1 MATKLIGLDAGHGL
15 NTAGKQTPTGI
26 KEWTLND
33 KICDY
38 VADYLKEYDVDILR
52 TDNNEGVKD
61 EALAQRVKTYLDAG
75 VVAFASCHHNAFT
88 ADWNNA
94 TGVEV
99 YVDNKATEDDLEFAE
114 IVYNKLVKYT
124 GLRGRGIKRADF
136 TVINQNKVP
145 AILIEGGFMD
155 GTNDYKIITSE
166 KGQKAY
172 AQAVAEGFIEF
183 CKLEKKVKEMYR
195 VAKEYKNGKFVG
207 QIGAFGVKDN
217 AINMCKKNKGTH
229 VFDSKGKIIFSNVEE
244 VKPAPTPT
252 PAPVKP
258 VTPTPKPQP
267 KPETKPTVTYQ
278 VFTNKWLGEITEYN
292 ETNSNG
298 YAGILGTNISGVRAK
313 LSNGKTIR
321 IRSHIKGRARNVWL
335 SEVTKWDNT
344 GNGYSGIKNLPI
356 DCISIGA
363 DGVKLRY
370 RVHVKGG
377 KWLPWVTGYNI
388 NDYNNGVAGTYGKT
402 IDAIQI
408 DVL

>member
-1 MATKLIGLDAGHGL
+1 
-15 NTAGKQTPTGI
+15 
-26 KEWTLND
+26 
-33 KICDY
+33 
-38 VADYLKEYDVDILR
+38 
-52 TDNNEGVKD
+52 
-61 EALAQRVKTYLDAG
+61 
-75 VVAFASCHHNAFT
+75 
-88 ADWNNA
+88 
-94 TGVEV
+94 
-99 YVDNKATEDDLEFAE
+99 
-114 IVYNKLVKYT
+114 
-124 GLRGRGIKRADF
+124 
-136 TVINQNKVP
+136 
-145 AILIEGGFMD
+145 
-155 GTNDYKIITSE
+155 
-166 KGQKAY
+166 
-172 AQAVAEGFIEF
+172 
-183 CKLEKKVKEMYR
+183 
-195 VAKEYKNGKFVG
+195 
-207 QIGAFGVKDN
+207 
-217 AINMCKKNKGTH
+217 MCKKNKGTH